1 MSPKDE
7 RCTLGREL
15 LRSDLTLND
24 IKRFM
29 LKIEVRTFG
38 KYAGCW
44 IWIGSIRKDKRTE
57 VTPYGKFSLG
67 PRKTQRTIHAHR
79 VSYAIFNGSVPEGM
93 DVDHLCLNQGC
104 VNPDHLRV
112 ATREDNAA
120 RGNATRRDNQESEVP
135 F

>member
-1 MSPKDE
+1 MSPRDE

-15 LRSDLTLND
+15 LRSDLTLDD

-29 LKIEVRTFG
+29 SKIEVRTFG
-38 KYAGCW
+38 KYADCW
-44 IWIGSIRKDKRTE
+44 IWIGSIRKDKRAE
-57 VTPYGKFSLG
+57 ATPYGKFSLG
-67 PRKTQRTIHAHR
+67 PMKTQRTIHAHR

-93 DVDHLCLNQGC
+93 DVDHICLNHGC

-112 ATREDNAA
+112 ASRENNVALGNETRN
-120 RGNATRRDNQESEVP
+120 DNQGSEVP